1 MAASREYVTS
11 VSQPLS
17 AVSSE
22 DHSLEAAWSQYKN
35 ALVSAAREVLGLR
48 LSAKKLWICQA
59 TLAIIDQRRKA
70 MQRRDIDE
78 YKRLAGPRRRS
89 LRHNKQQWMGK

>member
-35 ALVSAAREVLGLR
+35 ALVSAAREVLGPCLC
-48 LSAKKLWICQA
+48 AKKPWISQA
-59 TLAIIDQRRKA
+59 TLAIIDQHRKA
-70 MQRRDIDE
+70 MQRGDIDE
-78 YKRLAGPRRRS
+78 YKRLAGSWR
-89 LRHNKQQWMGK
+89 